1 MKRILFI
8 LAMLPMIMFTFSSCS
23 DDDDNKEEA
32 LIGTWVED
40 TDYEY
45 EVLHV
50 QFKSD
55 HSGYFWT
62 TDEGIISDLG
72 KEAFTWF
79 IDGDKLIT
87 QYEDGESETGYF
99 SVNGDKLILSG
110 NGDSITYKRQ

>member
-50 QFKSD
+50 QF
-55 HSGYFWT
+55 
-62 TDEGIISDLG
+62 
-72 KEAFTWF
+72 
-79 IDGDKLIT
+79 
-87 QYEDGESETGYF
+87 
-99 SVNGDKLILSG
+99 
-110 NGDSITYKRQ
+110 